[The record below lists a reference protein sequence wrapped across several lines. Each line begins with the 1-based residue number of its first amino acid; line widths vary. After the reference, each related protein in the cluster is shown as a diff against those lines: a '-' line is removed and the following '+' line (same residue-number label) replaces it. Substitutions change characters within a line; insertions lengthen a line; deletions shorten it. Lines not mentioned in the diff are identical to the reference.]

1 MKEADR
7 FYMHVKSDKMGYWK
21 RIGRSSYA
29 ALERMDADPKISSE
43 KYLSLFNSLLERHK
57 IDFPDIWAPSIRKG

>member
-29 ALERMDADPKISSE
+29 ALERMDADPKISS
-43 KYLSLFNSLLERHK
+43 
-57 IDFPDIWAPSIRKG
+57 